1 MFWHVFWRFRCYWL
15 CRVNSFRE
23 ENLQKHQMWLISCY
37 ICGVGVERY
46 QIESYT
52 WKRVLR
58 NGLMLVPDQ
67 GFRTTSPLLIPS
79 HPFFLHTYLFPGA
92 ALIVYTSVVAEEFS
106 TSAWCRFLFFFVSC
120 PCFFFVAF
128 LLFKSEIGSE
138 YPCGT
143 VWTSPLNCYVQFK
156 DVMYYVRSVYLYIST
171 FNAWEYLCVLY
182 HVGKN
187 PFHVAVLLYLWYST
201 IYLFVTF
208 EVTCVT
214 FYFPPCGGCGATVS
228 VKKRNMLT
236 RE

>member
-1 MFWHVFWRFRCYWL
+1 
-15 CRVNSFRE
+15 
-23 ENLQKHQMWLISCY
+23 MWGGGGAVSDRIIYVEASPSKWINASSWSGFQNYVPFAYSITPLLFAYLFVPWSCSHSVY
-37 ICGVGVERY
+37 ICGSWGVQY
-46 QIESYT
+46 KCLVQ
-52 WKRVLR
+52 VLIF
-58 NGLMLVPDQ
+58 LCFL
-67 GFRTTSPLLIPS
+67 PL
-79 HPFFLHTYLFPGA
+79 
-92 ALIVYTSVVAEEFS
+92 
-106 TSAWCRFLFFFVSC
+106 
-120 PCFFFVAF
+120 FFFVAF